1 MPGPSQAHSS
11 VITLVRCFV
20 FTPSLSALPLTLLW
34 LVQGFLSLQVQPL
47 EGVDPLWVHVFQ
59 DAKSLLLAFLN
70 LLDASAPFW
79 MT

>member
-11 VITLVRCFV
+11 VITLVRCFA
-20 FTPSLSALPLTLLW
+20 FTPSPSALSLTLLW
-34 LVQGFLSLQVQPL
+34 LMQGFFSLQVQPP
-47 EGVDPLWVHVFQ
+47 EGVDPLWVLVFQ

-79 MT
+79 RT